1 MVIFLILNLSID
13 FDLANI
19 FMLRDWGNP
28 CLSVTGA
35 QLDSTYLVAVC
46 EVSQSDAECA
56 QHEGSSG
63 NSCLQFE
70 TLLPALGLCWVT
82 VCPAK
87 YRRSSFFHSGIDNNN
102 SQQNAVSP

>member
-1 MVIFLILNLSID
+1 MVIFLILNRSID

-19 FMLRDWGNP
+19 FMLGDWGNP
-28 CLSVTGA
+28 CFSVTEA

-56 QHEGSSG
+56 QHKGSSG

-70 TLLPALGLCWVT
+70 TLWPALRLC
-82 VCPAK
+82 CLPSK
-87 YRRSSFFHSGIDNNN
+87 I
-102 SQQNAVSP
+102 